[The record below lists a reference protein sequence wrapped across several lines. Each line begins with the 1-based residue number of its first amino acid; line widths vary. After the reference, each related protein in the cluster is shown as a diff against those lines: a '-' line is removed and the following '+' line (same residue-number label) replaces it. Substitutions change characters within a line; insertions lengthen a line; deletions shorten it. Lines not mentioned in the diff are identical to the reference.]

1 MRGVAGLRSPGAGPA
16 SIQDASIVPRARR
29 LAASAH
35 APGPG
40 HGRRAGGSAD
50 RRRAVSRVY
59 LSAVAT
65 VAQFDPDRLFET
77 RTAHRTGAKCRSD
90 AASRPRVAGPALLF
104 IVHEAR

>member
-35 APGPG
+35 AHAPGPG
-40 HGRRAGGSAD
+40 HGRRAGGSAS
-50 RRRAVSRVY
+50 RRVARY

>member
-1 MRGVAGLRSPGAGPA
+1 APGAL
-16 SIQDASIVPRARR
+16 PRPRT
-29 LAASAH
+29 
-35 APGPG
+35 
-40 HGRRAGGSAD
+40 RRAPAMGGVPAD

-90 AASRPRVAGPALLF
+90 AASRPRAAGPALLF